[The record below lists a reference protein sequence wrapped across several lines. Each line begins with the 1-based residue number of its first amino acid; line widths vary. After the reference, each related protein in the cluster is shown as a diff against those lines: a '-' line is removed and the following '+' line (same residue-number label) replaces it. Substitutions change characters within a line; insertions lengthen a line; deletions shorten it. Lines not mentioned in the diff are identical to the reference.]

1 MSCIKCLVESVL
13 LTYIQSILLTCLA
26 LLLAPSSDKD
36 ASAITSLEDFSA
48 VAASASSEAAS
59 TQHAATDESSAAA
72 SGTNAATAASSTAA
86 SGTNAAAENAA
97 GYLSDDAAVFDS
109 DRDSVDEE
117 EDVLELA
124 RNMQLSSLAALSAN
138 YFDCTKQEY
147 PKDWFDKIP
156 GWKTKGLERGLVRLK
171 GTQLCSSVVQGGVRY
186 WSTYIGLPPVMTG
199 THT

>member
-1 MSCIKCLVESVL
+1 M
-13 LTYIQSILLTCLA
+13 LTCLA
-26 LLLAPSSDKD
+26 LLLAPSRDKD
-36 ASAITSLEDFSA
+36 ASAITSLVDFSA

-59 TQHAATDESSAAA
+59 TQHAATDESSEAA

-97 GYLSDDAAVFDS
+97 GYLSEDAAVF
-109 DRDSVDEE
+109 DSVDEE

-156 GWKTKGLERGLVRLK
+156 GWKTKGLDRGLVRLK